1 MKRTIARVVLRL
13 TRWGTDGEP
22 PDEARFVAIAAPH
35 TSNWDLFY
43 LLMHGWYHEVDM
55 SWLAKDSLFVGP
67 LGWLL
72 RALGG
77 IPVAR
82 GSRGGMVTTLAAEF
96 DAAEHLVV
104 VIPPEGTRS
113 WSDHW
118 KSGFYRVAL
127 VANVPLVCVYL
138 DYGTR
143 VGGFGAVVV
152 PTGDVDA
159 DMETIRAFYADK
171 AGKFPDQKSEIR
183 LRPEPDAGAGP
194 EAPGRP
200 AD

>member
-1 MKRTIARVVLRL
+1 MKRLIARVVLRL
-13 TRWGTDGEP
+13 TRWGIDGDP

-43 LLMHGWYHEVDM
+43 LLMHAWYHDVDM

-82 GSRGGMVTTLAAEF
+82 GSRGGMVTTLAAAF
-96 DAAEHLVV
+96 DAAERLVV

-113 WSDHW
+113 RSDHW

-127 VANVPLVCVYL
+127 AARVPIVCVYL
-138 DYGTR
+138 DYRTR
-143 VGGFGAVVV
+143 VGGFGPVIV
-152 PTGDVDA
+152 PTGTVED
-159 DMETIRAFYADK
+159 DMALIRAFYDDK

-183 LRPEPDAGAGP
+183 LRPEPDAGTDD
-194 EAPGRP
+194 EDRTT
-200 AD
+200 

>member
-1 MKRTIARVVLRL
+1 MKRSIARVALRL
-13 TRWGTDGEP
+13 TRWGTDGDP
-22 PDEARFVAIAAPH
+22 PGEAKFVAIAAPH

-43 LLMHGWYHEVDM
+43 LLMHGWYHGVDM
-55 SWLAKDSLFVGP
+55 SWLAKKSLFIGP

-72 RALGG
+72 RAFGG

-82 GSRGGMVTTLAAEF
+82 ESRGGMVMALAAEF
-96 DAAEHLVV
+96 DAAERLVV

-127 VANVPLVCVYL
+127 AAKVPIVCVYL

-143 VGGFGAVVV
+143 VGGFGPVIV
-152 PTGDVDA
+152 PTGTVDD
-159 DMETIRAFYADK
+159 DMALIRAFYADK
-171 AGKFPDQKSEIR
+171 DGKYPDQKSEIR
-183 LRPEPDAGAGP
+183 LRPEPDTGAGAA
-194 EAPGRP
+194 APDQP
-200 AD
+200 AG

>member
-1 MKRTIARVVLRL
+1 MRRSIARVVLRL
-13 TRWGTDGEP
+13 TRWGIDGEP
-22 PDEARFVAIAAPH
+22 PDEPRYVAIAGPH

-43 LLMHGWYHEVDM
+43 LLMHGWYHEVRM

-67 LGWLL
+67 FGWLL

-77 IPVAR
+77 IPV
-82 GSRGGMVTTLAAEF
+82 SRGTRGGLVATLTAAF
-96 DAAEHLVV
+96 AEAERLIV

-118 KSGFYRVAL
+118 KSGFYRVAIA
-127 VANVPLVCVYL
+127 ANVPIVCVYL

-143 VGGFGAVVV
+143 VGGFGTVVV

-159 DMETIRAFYADK
+159 DMAVIRAFYADK
-171 AGKFPDQKSEIR
+171 AGKYPDKKSEIR
-183 LRPEPDAGAGP
+183 LRPDNG
-194 EAPGRP
+194 
-200 AD
+200 

>member
-1 MKRTIARVVLRL
+1 MKRLIAQVVLRL
-13 TRWGTDGEP
+13 TRWGTDGDP

-43 LLMHGWYHEVDM
+43 LLMHGWYHDVDM
-55 SWLAKDSLFVGP
+55 SWLAKASLFVGP

-82 GSRGGMVTTLAAEF
+82 GSRGGMVTTLVAEF
-96 DAAEHLVV
+96 DTARRLVV

-127 VANVPLVCVYL
+127 AVHVPIVCVYL
-138 DYGTR
+138 DYGSR
-143 VGGFGAVVV
+143 VGGFGPAVV
-152 PTGDVDA
+152 PSGDVDE
-159 DMETIRAFYADK
+159 DMALIRAFYADK
-171 AGKFPDQKSEIR
+171 AGKFPEQKSEIR
-183 LRPEPDAGAGP
+183 LRPEHDARTAPSAPAGP
-194 EAPGRP
+194 A
-200 AD
+200 A